1 MSGML
6 DRCTCTPN
14 ARVFVAEGQVYCT
27 RCLSARSLLPLNLQV
42 SELGVL
48 GLFYRPE
55 EPLRW
60 TLPRAFPTVECSPAG
75 ACWLSAIFPIARMTS
90 GNLNF
95 QQRMVRVAAEIYR
108 AGQLTPAV
116 LKALQV
122 YERGCRWYPIVGPV
136 PGVAVFA
143 NSLHV
148 SDKPF
153 PGATHVLTNLP
164 LPQRPKPE
172 DFCPFECAMATVYD
186 IGQDAVMYVA
196 ERKVSWAP
204 RGGDEVKF
212 EAVPEEL
219 KLIANRL
226 RTSFPPHHPVDVSK
240 FAFTAPGCGV
250 SMRADCLHGCLPAG
264 TVPEG
269 NCWWSLFDLLPV
281 NDQDK
286 EIRHANQFGYQTKHG
301 VAGKYLQRRL
311 QINGLRAVTDPN
323 GPIVVQY
330 FSVKESWIR
339 HLKLVGEPSYPGFE
353 DLLRIRVEPNTTP
366 LAGEEEKIFRFGC
379 HKWYG
384 AGKRARKARSCAT
397 ATVVGRTSS
406 VHETRQA
413 KERKAAGANK
423 AENLEYY
430 SPPAEGNCGWHCIS
444 AIVNRMVNSKFET
457 TLPERVR
464 PPDDWA
470 TDEDLVNAIQILR
483 LPAALDRNGACVGA
497 KYVLKLEGEHWTVTV
512 TPGISS
518 SLLPL
523 ECVQGC
529 CEHKGGPGSPD
540 AAEIS
545 GFDPAC
551 LSWLAEVMHLPS
563 CAIPAA
569 LAELSGYISRSAP
582 PVDTVWTVSQ
592 FLASYSGGKHPDQ
605 LCLGKIIDLCQIL
618 ESCCCS
624 QNKTNR
630 ATPEEVAAKIDLY
643 LCGAASL
650 EECLVRLERAHP
662 PSAMD
667 TSFDWNVVFPGVEA
681 ITQAT
686 EPSQVNQCHALVPAA
701 TQEHSDNKS
710 VPLTAFS
717 LSNCYYP
724 AQGEE
729 VRHRERLNAVLSK
742 LEGAIREEYGLTP
755 AEPGLRPAL
764 PHGLDE
770 LKDRMEEDLLKLVDA
785 QATSE
790 MMAWA
795 AEQVDLKVWVKNY
808 PRWTLPPSP
817 SRTQPRKAKSA
828 KNLPVS
834 RPIPA
839 PRRRVRSG
847 CDSLIPLGDSVSD
860 HRGDL
865 VVGPPFDLT
874 TPPDPAS
881 PSSELALVSA
891 PRRTS
896 GSATP
901 LNEPVPVPAPRMTVS
916 RPATPLNEPIPVPT
930 PRRISRQAEEKTLTA
945 VTLTCQDESLDLSA
959 SSQTEFEASPSIP
972 LRNRCVLGVGGLE
985 AEETL
990 SDILDT
996 PDGIKSAPASSSS
1009 SLSSVRITRPKCS
1022 AQAIIDSGGPCSGHL
1037 QKIKGMYLKI
1047 MREACDETKLD
1058 DPVTRE
1064 WLSRMWDR
1072 VDMLT
1077 WRNTSVYQASN
1088 TLTDRLEFLPKMIN
1102 ETPPPYPCGFV
1113 MTPHTPAP
1121 SIGAESDLTIG
1132 SVATADV
1139 PYILG
1144 EIKDVGETTDQGPFV
1159 LLEDELAN
1167 NQSTEDTRALPQRF
1181 DESTAALSL
1190 GKDGTALVLDPGVE
1204 KVDSCEAGSTKENER
1219 PLVSNGG
1226 VGTSAPA
1233 FTSLPPSDGTRASGG
1248 GLLQKARKKAERF
1261 LDRLSRQVFGLVS
1274 HLPVFFSRL
1283 FKSGGSYSPG
1293 DWGFAAFTLLCLFLC
1308 YSFPTFGIAPLLG
1321 VFSGSPRRV
1330 RMGVFGCWL
1339 AFAIGLFKPVSD
1351 PVGAA
1356 CEFDSPECRNVLHSF
1371 ELLKPWDPVRS
1382 LVVGP
1387 VGLSLA
1393 ILGRLLGGARCIWQF
1408 LLRLGIAADCVLAGA
1423 YVLSQGRC
1431 KKCWGSCIRTAPSEV
1446 AFNVFPFTR
1455 ATRGSLIDLCN
1466 RFCAPK
1472 GMDPIF
1478 LATGW
1483 RGCWTGQSPIEQ
1495 PSDKPIAF
1503 AQLDEKKITARTV
1516 VAQPYDPNQAVKC
1529 LRVLQAGGAMVA
1541 EAVPRVV
1548 KVSAVPFRAP
1558 FFPTGV
1564 KVDPDCRVVVDSDT
1578 FTTALRSGYSTA
1590 SLVLGVGDFARLNGL
1605 KIGQIS
1611 KPSGGGPHLMAAL
1624 HVAFSIVL
1632 HMLTGI
1638 YVTAV
1643 GTCGTGTNDPWCA
1656 NPFAVPGYG
1665 PGTLCTSRLC
1675 ISQHGLT
1682 LPLTSLVAGF
1692 GAQEIALVVLI
1703 FVSIGG
1709 LAHRLSCK
1717 ADVLCVLLA
1726 IASYVWIPL
1735 TWLTCTFPFWLRH
1748 VSLHPLTILWLVFFL
1763 ISVNMPSGILALVL
1777 LVSLWLLGRY
1787 TNVAGLVTPYDIHH
1801 YTNGPRGV
1809 AALATAPDGT
1819 YLAAVR
1825 RAALTGR
1832 TMLFTPSQLG
1842 SLLEGA
1848 FRTQKPSLN
1857 TVNVVGS
1864 SMGSGGVF
1872 TIDGKIKCVT
1882 AAHVLTGNSARVSG
1896 VGFNQMLDFDVNG
1909 DFAIADCPNW
1919 QGVAPKTRFCEDG
1932 WTGRA
1937 YWLTS
1942 SGVEPGVIGRGF
1954 AFCFT
1959 ACGDSGSPVITEAG
1973 ELVGVHT
1980 GSNKQGGGIVT
1991 RPSGQFCNVTPT
2003 KLSELSE
2010 FFAGPKVPLGDI
2022 KVGNHII
2029 KDTNEVPSDLCAL
2042 LAAKPELEGGLST
2055 VQLLCVFFLLWRM
2068 MGHAWT
2074 PLVAVGFFILNEVL
2088 PAVLVRSVFSFG
2100 MFGLSW
2106 FTPWSAQVLMIRL
2119 LTAALNR
2126 NRLSLAFY
2134 SLGAVTGFV
2143 ADLATTRG
2151 HLLQTVMNLS
2161 TYAFLPRV
2169 MVVTSPVPVIACGVV
2184 HLLAIILYL
2193 FKHRGLHTILV
2204 GDGVFSSAF
2213 FLRYFAEGKLREG
2226 VSQSCG
2232 MNHESLTGALAMRL
2246 DDEDLNFL
2254 TKLTDFKCFVSASN
2268 MRNAA
2273 GQFIEAAYAKALRVE
2288 LAQLVQVDKVRGVL
2302 AKLEAFADTVAPQ
2315 LSPGDIVVAL
2325 GHTPVGSIFDLKV
2338 GNTKH
2343 TLQAIETRVLAGS
2356 KMTVARVVDPTPTPP
2371 PAPVPLPLPSK
2382 ILENGPSAWGDEDRL
2397 NKKKR
2402 RKMEAVGIYVMG
2414 GKKYQKFWDKSSG
2427 DVFYEEV
2434 HANTDEWE
2442 CLRTCD
2448 PTDFDPEKG
2457 TLCGHVTID
2466 NVPYNAYV
2474 SPSGKKFLIPVN
2486 PENRRAQW
2494 EAAKLSVEQ
2503 ALGMM
2508 NVDGELTA
2516 KELEKLKRIIDKLQG
2531 LTKEQCL
2538 NCLAASG
2545 LTRCGRGGL
2554 VVSETAV
2561 KIVKFHS
2568 RTFTLGPV
2576 NLKVTSEVELKDAV
2590 EHNQH
2595 PVARPIDGGVVLLRS
2610 AVPSL
2615 IDVLI
2620 SGADASPKILARHGP
2635 GNTGIDGT
2643 LWDFESEATKEE
2655 VALSAQIIQACDMRR
2670 GDAPSI
2676 GLPYE
2681 LYPVRGDPERVKG
2694 ILKNTRFGD
2703 IPYKTPGDTGSPVHA
2718 AACLTPN
2725 ATPVT
2730 DGRSVLATTMPS
2742 GFELYVPTIPA
2753 SVLDYLD
2760 SRPDCPKQLTEH
2772 GCEDAA
2778 LRDLSKYDLS
2788 TQGFILPGVLR
2799 LVRKYL
2805 FAHVGKCPPVHRP
2818 STYPAKNSMAGI
2830 NGNRFPTKDIQSIPE
2845 IDVLCAQAVRENW
2858 QTVTPCTLKKQYC
2871 GKKKTRTIL
2880 GTNNFVAL
2888 AHRAALSGVTQGFM
2902 KKAFNSPIA
2911 LGKNKFKELQ
2921 TPVLGRCLEADLAS
2935 CDRSTPAIV
2944 RWFAA
2949 NLLYELACAEEHL
2962 PSYVLNC
2969 CHDLLV
2975 TQSGAVTKRGGLSSG
2990 DPITS
2995 VSNTIYSLVI
3005 YAQHMVLSYF
3015 KSGHPHGL
3023 LFLQDQLKF
3032 EDMLKV
3038 QPLIVYSDDLVLYA
3052 ESPTMPNYHWWVEHL
3067 DLMLGFKTDPRK
3079 TAITDSPSF
3088 LGCRIMN
3095 GRQLVPNR
3103 DRILAALAYHMK
3115 ASNVSEYYASAA
3127 AVLMDSC
3134 ACLEYDPEW
3143 FEELVVGM
3151 AQCARKDG
3159 YSFPGPPFFLSMWE
3173 KLRSNYEGKKA
3184 RVCGYCGAP
3193 APYATACGLDVCIYH
3208 THFHQHCPV
3217 TIWCGHPAGSGF
3229 CSECKSPVGK
3239 GTSPLDE
3246 VLRQVPYKPPRTVIM
3261 HVEQGLTPL
3270 DPGRYQTRRGLVS
3283 VRRGIRGNE
3292 VDLPD
3297 GDYASTAL
3305 LPTCKEINMVAV
3317 ASNVLRSRFII
3328 GPPGAG
3334 KTYWLLQQVQ
3344 DGDVI
3349 YTPTHQTMLD
3359 MIKALGTCRF
3369 NVPAGTTLQFPAPS
3383 RTGPW
3388 VRILAGGWCPG
3399 KNSFLD
3405 EAAYCNHLD
3414 VLRLLSK
3421 TTLTCLGDFKQLHP
3435 VGFDSHCY
3443 VFDIMPQTQLKT
3455 IWRFGQNICD
3465 AIQSDYKDKLMSM
3478 VNATRVTYVE
3488 KPVSYGQVLTPF
3500 HKDREDGAITID
3512 SSQGATFDVVTLHLP
3527 TRDSLNRQRALV
3539 AITRARHAIFV
3550 YDPHRQLQS
3559 LFDLPAKS
3567 TPVNLAVHR
3576 DGQLIVLDRNN
3587 KECTVAQALGN
3598 GDKFRATDKRVV
3610 DSLRAIC
3617 ADLEGSSSPLPK
3629 VAHNLGFY
3637 FSPDLTQFAKLP
3649 MELAPHWPVVTTQN
3663 NEKWP
3668 DRLVASLR
3676 PIHKH
3681 SRACVGAGYMVGPSV
3696 FLGTPGVVSYYLTKF
3711 VKGEAQVLPETV
3723 FSTGRIEVD
3732 CREYLDDRERE
3743 VAASLPH
3750 AFIGDVKGTTVG
3762 GCHHVTSK
3770 YLPRFLPKESVAV
3783 VGVSSPGKAA
3793 KAVCTLTDV
3802 YLPDL
3807 EAYLHPETQSRCWK
3821 LMLDFKEVR
3830 LMVWRDKTAYFQLEG
3845 RHFTWYQ
3852 LASYAS
3858 YIRVPV
3864 NSTVYLDPCMGPALC
3879 NRRVVGSTDW
3889 GADLAVTPYDYG
3901 AKIILSSAYH
3911 GEMPPGYR
3919 ILACAEFS
3927 IEDPVRYRHTWGFE
3941 SDTAYLYE
3949 FTGNGEDW
3957 EDYNDAFRA
3966 RQKGKV
3972 YKATATSMKF
3982 HFPPGP
3988 AIEPTLGLD

>member
-1 MSGML
+1 MSGIL

-14 ARVFVAEGQVYCT
+14 ARVFMAEGQVYCT

-42 SELGVL
+42 PELGVL

-95 QQRMVRVAAEIYR
+95 QQRLVRVAAELYK
-108 AGQLTPAV
+108 AGCLTPIV
-116 LKALQV
+116 LKNLQV

-148 SDKPF
+148 SDRPF

-172 DFCPFECAMATVYD
+172 DFCPFECAMAAVYD
-186 IGQDAVMYVA
+186 IGHDAVMFVA
-196 ERKVSWAP
+196 EGRVSWAP
-204 RGGDEVKF
+204 RGGGKGKF
-212 EAVPEEL
+212 ETVPEEL
-219 KLIANRL
+219 RLIAEQL
-226 RTSFPPHHPVDVSK
+226 YTSFPPHHVVDMSK
-240 FAFTAPGCGV
+240 FTFTAPECGA
-250 SMRADCLHGCLPAG
+250 SMRVERHYGCLPAG
-264 TVPEG
+264 TVPDG
-269 NCWWSLFDLLPV
+269 NCWWSLFSSLPLEI
-281 NDQDK
+281 QYK
-286 EIRHANQFGYQTKHG
+286 EIRHATQFGYQTKHG

-311 QINGLRAVTDPN
+311 QVNGLRAVVDSN
-323 GPIVVQY
+323 GPIVIQY

-339 HLKLVGEPSYPGFE
+339 HVKLAEEFDYPGFE
-353 DLLRIRVEPNTTP
+353 DLLRIRVEPNTLP
-366 LAGEEEKIFRFGC
+366 LSNKDEKIFRFGGC
-379 HKWYG
+379 KWYG
-384 AGKRARKARSCAT
+384 AGKRARRARASAVT
-397 ATVVGRTSS
+397 AVAGHAPPTR
-406 VHETRQA
+406 ETQQA
-413 KERKAAGANK
+413 KKHEAASANK
-423 AENLEYY
+423 AELLERY

-444 AIVNRMVNSKFET
+444 AIANRMVNSKFET
-457 TLPERVR
+457 ALPERVR
-464 PPDDWA
+464 SPEDWA
-470 TDEDLVNAIQILR
+470 TDEDLVNTIQILR
-483 LPAALDRNGACVGA
+483 LPAALDRNGACASA
-497 KYVLKLEGEHWTVTV
+497 KYILKLEGEHWTVSV
-512 TPGISS
+512 IPGMPP

-529 CEHKGGPGSPD
+529 CEHKGNLGSPN
-540 AAEIS
+540 AVGVF
-545 GFDPAC
+545 GFDPAS
-551 LSWLAEVMHLPS
+551 LDRLAGVMHLPS
-563 CAIPAA
+563 SAIPAA
-569 LAELSGYISRSAP
+569 LAELSGDLDRPTSPAA
-582 PVDTVWTVSQ
+582 TVWTVSQ
-592 FLASYSGGKHPDQ
+592 FYARHSGGEHPDQ
-605 LCLGKIIDLCQIL
+605 KCLKKIISLCEVI

-630 ATPEEVAAKIDLY
+630 VTPDEVTAKIDLY
-643 LCGAASL
+643 LFGAASL
-650 EECLVRLERAHP
+650 EECLARLEKARP
-662 PSAMD
+662 PSVLD
-667 TSFDWNVVFPGVEA
+667 TSFDWDVVLPGVGA
-681 ITQAT
+681 AAQAAKLPLT
-686 EPSQVNQCHALVPAA
+686 NQRHALA
-701 TQEHSDNKS
+701 TVVTQR
-710 VPLTAFS
+710 S
-717 LSNCYYP
+717 LP
-724 AQGEE
+724 
-729 VRHRERLNAVLSK
+729 K
-742 LEGAIREEYGLTP
+742 F
-755 AEPGLRPAL
+755 
-764 PHGLDE
+764 
-770 LKDRMEEDLLKLVDA
+770 
-785 QATSE
+785 
-790 MMAWA
+790 
-795 AEQVDLKVWVKNY
+795 
-808 PRWTLPPSP
+808 
-817 SRTQPRKAKSA
+817 QPRKAESVKS
-828 KNLPVS
+828 LPES
-834 RPIPA
+834 RPLPA
-839 PRRRVRSG
+839 PRKKIRSRCG
-847 CDSLIPLGDSVSD
+847 SPISLGGNLPDSQEDLAGGSFDFPTLPE
-860 HRGDL
+860 L
-865 VVGPPFDLT
+865 VV
-874 TPPDPAS
+874 S
-881 PSSELALVSA
+881 SSES
-891 PRRTS
+891 
-896 GSATP
+896 
-901 LNEPVPVPAPRMTVS
+901 VPVPAPRRVVS
-916 RPATPLNEPIPVPT
+916 RLVSSPIVSTPVPA
-930 PRRISRQAEEKTLTA
+930 PRRGLRQVEGMNLAA
-945 VTLTCQDESLDLSA
+945 VTLACQDEPLDLSA
-959 SSQTEFEASPSIP
+959 SSQTEYEASPLALP
-972 LRNRCVLGVGGLE
+972 LSEDVLAVE
-985 AEETL
+985 RREVEEVL
-990 SDILDT
+990 SGISGMSDDIRL
-996 PDGIKSAPASSSS
+996 APVSSSS
-1009 SLSSVRITRPKCS
+1009 SLSSIEITRPKYS
-1022 AQAIIDSGGPCSGHL
+1022 AQAIINSGGPCCGHL
-1037 QKIKGMYLKI
+1037 QEVKEKYLNV
-1047 MREACDETKLD
+1047 MREACDATKLD
-1058 DPVTRE
+1058 DPATQE

-1077 WRNTSVYQASN
+1077 WRNTSIFQAPF
-1088 TLTDRLEFLPKMIN
+1088 TLADKFKSLPKMIL

-1113 MTPHTPAP
+1113 MMPRTPAP
-1121 SIGAESDLTIG
+1121 SVGAESDLTVG
-1132 SVATADV
+1132 SVATEDV
-1139 PYILG
+1139 PRILG
-1144 EIKDVGETTDQGPFV
+1144 KVQGVGGTTDQGPLALFA
-1159 LLEDELAN
+1159 DELADD
-1167 NQSTEDTRALPQRF
+1167 QPAREPRTQTPPASA
-1181 DESTAALSL
+1181 
-1190 GKDGTALVLDPGVE
+1190 DGAGLVLD
-1204 KVDSCEAGSTKENER
+1204 
-1219 PLVSNGG
+1219 
-1226 VGTSAPA
+1226 
-1233 FTSLPPSDGTRASGG
+1233 SGG
-1248 GLLQKARKKAERF
+1248 SPELTDLPLPNGTDAGGGGPLHTVKKKAERCF
-1261 LDRLSRQVFGLVS
+1261 DQLSRRVFDIVS

-1283 FKSGGSYSPG
+1283 FKPDSHYSSG
-1293 DWGFAAFTLLCLFLC
+1293 DWSFAAFTLLCLFLC
-1308 YSFPTFGIAPLLG
+1308 YSYPAFGVAPLLG
-1321 VFSGSPRRV
+1321 VFSGSSRRV

-1339 AFAIGLFKPVSD
+1339 AFAVGLFKPAPD

-1356 CEFDSPECRNVLHSF
+1356 CEFDSPECRDILHSF
-1371 ELLKPWDPVRS
+1371 ELLQPWDPVRS

-1387 VGLSLA
+1387 VGLGLA
-1393 ILGRLLGGARCIWQF
+1393 IIGRLLGGARYVWLL
-1408 LLRLGIAADCVLAGA
+1408 LLRLGIVSDCILAGA

-1455 ATRGSLIDLCN
+1455 ATRSSLVDLCD

-1483 RGCWTGQSPIEQ
+1483 RGCWSGQSPVEQ
-1495 PSDKPIAF
+1495 PTEKPIAF

-1541 EAVPRVV
+1541 EAIPKVV

-1564 KVDPDCRVVVDSDT
+1564 KVDPECRVVVDPDT
-1578 FTTALRSGYSTA
+1578 FTTALRSGYSTTN
-1590 SLVLGVGDFARLNGL
+1590 LILGVGDFAQLNGL
-1605 KIGQIS
+1605 KIRQIS
-1611 KPSGGGPHLMAAL
+1611 KPSGGGPYLMAAL
-1624 HVAFSIVL
+1624 HVACSMAL
-1632 HMLTGI
+1632 HMLVGI

-1643 GTCGTGTNDPWCA
+1643 GSCGSGTNDPWCT
-1656 NPFAVPGYG
+1656 NPFAVPVYG
-1665 PGTLCTSRLC
+1665 PGSLCTSRLC

-1682 LPLTSLVAGF
+1682 LPLTALVAGF
-1692 GAQEIALVVLI
+1692 GIQEVALVVLI
-1703 FVSIGG
+1703 FASIGG
-1709 LAHRLSCK
+1709 MAHRLSCK
-1717 ADVLCVLLA
+1717 ADVLCILLA
-1726 IASYVWIPL
+1726 IASYVWVPF
-1735 TWLTCTFPFWLRH
+1735 TWLLCVFPCWLRWF
-1748 VSLHPLTILWLVFFL
+1748 SLHPLTILWLVFFL

-1777 LVSLWLLGRY
+1777 LISLWLLGRY

-1882 AAHVLTGNSARVSG
+1882 AAHILTGNSARVSG
-1896 VGFNQMLDFDVNG
+1896 VGFNQMLDFDVKG
-1909 DFAIADCPNW
+1909 DFAIADCPGW
-1919 QGVAPKTRFCEDG
+1919 QGVAPKSQICKDG

-2010 FFAGPKVPLGDI
+2010 FFAGPRVPLGDV

-2029 KDTNEVPSDLCAL
+2029 KDTDEVPSDLCAL

-2074 PLVAVGFFILNEVL
+2074 PLVAVGFFILNEIL

-2100 MFGLSW
+2100 MFALSW

-2134 SLGAVTGFV
+2134 SLGALTGFV
-2143 ADLATTRG
+2143 ADFATNQG
-2151 HLLQTVMNLS
+2151 WSLHAIMNLS
-2161 TYAFLPRV
+2161 TYAFLPRASA
-2169 MVVTSPVPVIACGVV
+2169 VTSPVPMVACGVV

-2193 FKHRGLHTILV
+2193 FKYRSLHAVLV
-2204 GDGVFSSAF
+2204 GDGAFSAAF

-2232 MNHESLTGALAMRL
+2232 MNHESLTGALAMKL
-2246 DDEDLNFL
+2246 NDEDLDFL

-2273 GQFIEAAYAKALRVE
+2273 GQFIEAAYAKAIRVE

-2302 AKLEAFADTVAPQ
+2302 AKLEAFADTVAPH
-2315 LSPGDIVVAL
+2315 LSPGDIVVVL
-2325 GHTPVGSIFDLKV
+2325 GHTPVGSIFDLKI
-2338 GNTKH
+2338 GNAKH

-2356 KMTVARVVDPTPTPP
+2356 RMTVARVVDPTPAPP
-2371 PAPVPLPLPSK
+2371 PVPVPVPLPPK
-2382 ILENGPSAWGDEDRL
+2382 VLENGPSAWGDEDRL

-2402 RKMEAVGIYVMG
+2402 RKMEAVGVYVMG
-2414 GKKYQKFWDKSSG
+2414 GKKYQKFWDKNSG

-2434 HANTDEWE
+2434 HDNTDAWE
-2442 CLRTCD
+2442 CLRADD
-2448 PTDFDPEKG
+2448 PADLDPERG
-2457 TLCGHVTID
+2457 TLCGHVTIE
-2466 NVPYNAYV
+2466 NRPYHVYA
-2474 SPSGKKFLIPVN
+2474 SPSGRKFLVPAD
-2486 PENRRAQW
+2486 PENGKAQW
-2494 EAAKLSVEQ
+2494 EAAKLSIEQ

-2554 VVSETAV
+2554 VITETAV
-2561 KIVKFHS
+2561 KIVRFHN

-2576 NLKVTSEVELKDAV
+2576 NLKVASEVELKDAV
-2590 EHNQH
+2590 EHNPH
-2595 PVARPIDGGVVLLRS
+2595 PVARPVDGGVVLLRS

-2620 SGADASPKILARHGP
+2620 SGADASPQLLAHHGP

-2643 LWDFESEATKEE
+2643 LWDFESVATKEE
-2655 VALSAQIIQACDMRR
+2655 VALSAQIIQACGIRR
-2670 GDAPSI
+2670 GDAPEI
-2676 GLPYE
+2676 GLPYK
-2681 LYPVRGDPERVKG
+2681 LHPVRDNPERVKG
-2694 ILKNTRFGD
+2694 VLKNTRFGD
-2703 IPYKTPGDTGSPVHA
+2703 IPYKTPSDTGSPVHA

-2772 GCEDAA
+2772 GCENAA

-2788 TQGFILPGVLR
+2788 TQGFVLPGVLR

-2880 GTNNFVAL
+2880 GTNNFIAL

-2949 NLLYELACAEEHL
+2949 HLLYELACAEEHL

-3023 LFLQDQLKF
+3023 LYLQDQLKF

-3052 ESPTMPNYHWWVEHL
+3052 ESPTMPYYHWWVEHL
-3067 DLMLGFKTDPRK
+3067 NLMLGFQTDPKK
-3079 TAITDSPSF
+3079 TTITDSPSF

-3115 ASNVSEYYASAA
+3115 ANNVSEYYASAA
-3127 AVLMDSC
+3127 AILMDSC

-3151 AQCARKDG
+3151 ALCARKDG

-3173 KLRSNYEGKKA
+3173 KLKSNYEGKKS
-3184 RVCGYCGAP
+3184 RVCGYCGAS
-3193 APYATACGLDVCIYH
+3193 APYATACGLDVCVYH

-3217 TIWCGHPAGSGF
+3217 IIWCGHPAGSRS
-3229 CSECKSPVGK
+3229 CDECKSPIGK

-3246 VLRQVPYKPPRTVIM
+3246 VLRQVPYKPPRTVLM

-3270 DPGRYQTRRGLVS
+3270 DPGRYQTRRGLVA

-3465 AIQSDYKDKLMSM
+3465 AIQPDYRDKLMSM
-3478 VNATRVTYVE
+3478 VNTTRVTYVE
-3488 KPVSYGQVLTPF
+3488 KPVKYGQVLTPY
-3500 HKDREDGAITID
+3500 HRDREDSAITID

-3527 TRDSLNRQRALV
+3527 TKDSLNKQRALV

-3550 YDPHRQLQS
+3550 YDPYRQLQS

-3567 TPVNLAVHR
+3567 TPVNLAVHH

-3637 FSPDLTQFAKLP
+3637 FSPDLIQFAKLP
-3649 MELAPHWPVVTTQN
+3649 IELAPHWPVVTTQDN
-3663 NEKWP
+3663 KNWP

-3681 SRACVGAGYMVGPSV
+3681 SRACIGAGYMVGPSV

-3762 GCHHVTSK
+3762 GCHHITSK

-3793 KAVCTLTDV
+3793 RAVCTLTDV

-3807 EAYLHPETQSRCWK
+3807 EAYLHPKTLSKCWK
-3821 LMLDFKEVR
+3821 MMLDFKEVR
-3830 LMVWRDKTAYFQLEG
+3830 LMVWKDKTAYFQLEG

-3858 YIRVPV
+3858 YIRVPL

-3879 NRRVVGSTDW
+3879 NRKVVGSTHW

-3901 AKIILSSAYH
+3901 ARIILSSAYH
-3911 GEMPPGYR
+3911 GEMPPGYK

-3927 IEDPVRYRHTWGFE
+3927 LDDPVRYKHTWGFE

-3966 RQKGKV
+3966 RQKGKI
-3972 YKATATSMKF
+3972 YKATATSLKF
-3982 HFPPGP
+3982 HFPPGHTV
-3988 AIEPTLGLD
+3988 EPTLGLD

>member
-1 MSGML
+1 MSGIL

-14 ARVFVAEGQVYCT
+14 ARVFMAEGQVYCT

-55 EPLRW
+55 EPIRW

-95 QQRMVRVAAEIYR
+95 QQRLVRVAAELYKV
-108 AGQLTPAV
+108 GCLTPAV
-116 LKALQV
+116 LKTLQV

-136 PGVAVFA
+136 PGVAVYA

-172 DFCPFECAMATVYD
+172 DFCPFECAMADVYD
-186 IGQDAVMYVA
+186 IGHDAVMYVA
-196 ERKVSWAP
+196 GGKVSWAP
-204 RGGDEVKF
+204 RGGDRAKF
-212 EAVPEEL
+212 EAVPKEL
-219 KLIANRL
+219 ELIANRL
-226 RTSFPPHHPVDVSK
+226 HVSFPPHHPVDMSK
-240 FAFTAPGCGV
+240 YAFMAPGSGV
-250 SMRADCLHGCLPAG
+250 SMRVECTHGYLPAN

-269 NCWWSLFDLLPV
+269 NCWWRLFDSLPLEV
-281 NDQDK
+281 QNR
-286 EIRHANQFGYQTKHG
+286 EIRLANQFGYQTKHG

-311 QINGLRAVTDPN
+311 QANGLRAVTDTS

-339 HLKLVGEPSYPGFE
+339 HFRLAEEPSLPGFE
-353 DLLRIRVEPNTTP
+353 DLLRIKVESNTSP
-366 LAGEEEKIFRFGC
+366 LAGKDVKIFRFGSN
-379 HKWYG
+379 KWYG
-384 AGKRARKARSCAT
+384 AGKRARKARSSVT
-397 ATVVGRTSS
+397 TTVTHSASLARENRQSKRCEHVGS
-406 VHETRQA
+406 
-413 KERKAAGANK
+413 NK
-423 AENLEYY
+423 AEHLKCY
-430 SPPAEGNCGWHCIS
+430 SPPADGNCGWHCIS
-444 AIVNRMVNSKFET
+444 AIVNRMVNSNFET

-464 PPDDWA
+464 PSDDWA
-470 TDEDLVNAIQILR
+470 TDEDLVNTIQILS
-483 LPAALDRNGACVGA
+483 LPAALDRNGACASA
-497 KYVLKLEGEHWTVTV
+497 KYILKLEGAHWTVAV
-512 TPGISS
+512 IPGMPP

-523 ECVQGC
+523 ECIQGC
-529 CEHKGGPGSPD
+529 CGHKGALGSPN
-540 AAEIS
+540 AVGVFE
-545 GFDPAC
+545 FDPAS
-551 LSWLAEVMHLPS
+551 LDRLADVMHLPS
-563 CAIPAA
+563 SAIPAA
-569 LAELSGYISRSAP
+569 LAELSGGPDR
-582 PVDTVWTVSQ
+582 PVSPAITVWTVSQ
-592 FLASYSGGKHPDQ
+592 FYARYNGREHPDQ
-605 LCLGKIIDLCQIL
+605 ECLKKIINLCEVI

-624 QNKTNR
+624 QNRTNR
-630 ATPEEVAAKIDLY
+630 VTPEEVTAKLDLY
-643 LCGAASL
+643 LSGAASL
-650 EECLVRLERAHP
+650 EECLARLEKARP
-662 PSAMD
+662 PSVLD
-667 TSFDWNVVFPGVEA
+667 ITFDWDVVLPGVG
-681 ITQAT
+681 
-686 EPSQVNQCHALVPAA
+686 AA
-701 TQEHSDNKS
+701 TQVAEL
-710 VPLTAFS
+710 PLT
-717 LSNCYYP
+717 NR
-724 AQGEE
+724 
-729 VRHRERLNAVLSK
+729 RHA
-742 LEGAIREEYGLTP
+742 LTP
-755 AEPGLRPAL
+755 VVNQKSL
-764 PHGLDE
+764 P
-770 LKDRMEEDLLKLVDA
+770 K
-785 QATSE
+785 S
-790 MMAWA
+790 
-795 AEQVDLKVWVKNY
+795 
-808 PRWTLPPSP
+808 
-817 SRTQPRKAKSA
+817 QPRKAESVKS
-828 KNLPVS
+828 LPES
-834 RPIPA
+834 RPLPA
-839 PRRRVRSG
+839 SRKKVRPRS
-847 CDSLIPLGDSVSD
+847 CSPISLG
-860 HRGDL
+860 GN
-865 VVGPPFDLT
+865 
-874 TPPDPAS
+874 PPDSREDSAGGSFGSPTQPEVVVS
-881 PSSELALVSA
+881 PSKSVPIPVPRKVMPQLVPSSIVS
-891 PRRTS
+891 T
-896 GSATP
+896 
-901 LNEPVPVPAPRMTVS
+901 PVPAPR
-916 RPATPLNEPIPVPT
+916 RGL
-930 PRRISRQAEEKTLTA
+930 RCAERMNSAA
-945 VTLTCQDESLDLSA
+945 VTLACQDEPLDLSA
-959 SSQTEFEASPSIP
+959 SSQTEYEASPLASP
-972 LRNRCVLGVGGLE
+972 LSEDVLAVGGQE
-985 AEETL
+985 AEEVL
-990 SDILDT
+990 GGMSGASDD
-996 PDGIKSAPASSSS
+996 IKLAPESSSS
-1009 SLSSVRITRPKCS
+1009 SLSGIEITRPKYS
-1022 AQAIIDSGGPCSGHL
+1022 AQAIINSGGPCCGHL
-1037 QKIKGMYLKI
+1037 QEVKEKYLNV
-1047 MREACDETKLD
+1047 MREACDATKLD
-1058 DPVTRE
+1058 DPATQE
-1064 WLSRMWDR
+1064 WLSSMWDR

-1077 WRNTSVYQASN
+1077 WRNTSIYQAPF
-1088 TLTDRLEFLPKMIN
+1088 TLAEKFKSLPKMIL

-1113 MTPHTPAP
+1113 MMPCTPAP
-1121 SIGAESDLTIG
+1121 SIGAESDLTVG

-1144 EIKDVGETTDQGPFV
+1144 KVQGVDGMTDEGP
-1159 LLEDELAN
+1159 LAPLVN
-1167 NQSTEDTRALPQRF
+1167 ESADDQPAREPRTRIPPVSTGSAGLVPDSGGLP
-1181 DESTAALSL
+1181 ESTDLP
-1190 GKDGTALVLDPGVE
+1190 VP
-1204 KVDSCEAGSTKENER
+1204 
-1219 PLVSNGG
+1219 NGAD
-1226 VGTSAPA
+1226 T
-1233 FTSLPPSDGTRASGG
+1233 GG
-1248 GLLQKARKKAERF
+1248 GGPLCAIKKKAERCS
-1261 LDRLSRQVFGLVS
+1261 DQLSRRVFGIAS

-1283 FKSGGSYSPG
+1283 FKPDGHYSSG
-1293 DWGFAAFTLLCLFLC
+1293 DWSFAAFTLLCLFLC
-1308 YSFPTFGIAPLLG
+1308 YSYPAFGIAPLLG
-1321 VFSGSPRRV
+1321 VFSGSSRCV

-1339 AFAIGLFKPVSD
+1339 AFAVSLFKPTPD

-1356 CEFDSPECRNVLHSF
+1356 CEVDSPECRDILYSF
-1371 ELLKPWDPVRS
+1371 ELLQPWDPVRS

-1387 VGLSLA
+1387 IGLGLA
-1393 ILGRLLGGARCIWQF
+1393 IIGRLLGGARYVWLF
-1408 LLRLGIAADCVLAGA
+1408 LLRLGIVSDCILAGA

-1446 AFNVFPFTR
+1446 ALNVFPFTR
-1455 ATRGSLIDLCN
+1455 ATRSSLIDLCD

-1483 RGCWTGQSPIEQ
+1483 RGCWSGRSPIEQ
-1495 PSDKPIAF
+1495 PTEKPIAF
-1503 AQLDEKKITARTV
+1503 AQLDEKKITAKTV

-1541 EAVPRVV
+1541 ESVPKVI

-1564 KVDPDCRVVVDSDT
+1564 KVDPECRVVVDPDT
-1578 FTTALRSGYSTA
+1578 FTTALRSGYSTTN
-1590 SLVLGVGDFARLNGL
+1590 LILGAGDFAQLNGL
-1605 KIGQIS
+1605 KIRQIS
-1611 KPSGGGPHLMAAL
+1611 RSSGGGPHLTAAL
-1624 HVAFSIVL
+1624 HVACSMAL
-1632 HMLTGI
+1632 HIILGI
-1638 YVTAV
+1638 YVTSV
-1643 GTCGTGTNDPWCA
+1643 GSCGSGTNDPWCT
-1656 NPFAVPGYG
+1656 NPFSVPVYG
-1665 PGTLCTSRLC
+1665 PGSLCTSRLC

-1682 LPLTSLVAGF
+1682 LPLTALVAGF
-1692 GAQEIALVVLI
+1692 GIQEVALVVLI
-1703 FVSIGG
+1703 FASIGSM
-1709 LAHRLSCK
+1709 AHRLSCK
-1717 ADVLCVLLA
+1717 ADVLCILLA
-1726 IASYVWIPL
+1726 IASYVWAPL
-1735 TWLTCTFPFWLRH
+1735 TWLLCVFPCWLRWF
-1748 VSLHPLTILWLVFFL
+1748 SLHPLTILWLVFFL
-1763 ISVNMPSGILALVL
+1763 ISVNVPSGILALVL
-1777 LVSLWLLGRY
+1777 LISLWLLGRY

-1832 TMLFTPSQLG
+1832 TVLFTPSQLG

-1882 AAHVLTGNSARVSG
+1882 AAHLLTGNSARVSG
-1896 VGFNQMLDFDVNG
+1896 VGFNQMLDFDVKG
-1909 DFAIADCPNW
+1909 DFAIADCPGW
-1919 QGVAPKTRFCEDG
+1919 QGVAPKSRFCKDG

-1942 SGVEPGVIGRGF
+1942 TGVEPGVIGKGF

-2010 FFAGPKVPLGDI
+2010 FFAGPRVPLGDV

-2029 KDTNEVPSDLCAL
+2029 KDVNEVPSDLCAL

-2074 PLVAVGFFILNEVL
+2074 PLVAVGFFILNEIL

-2100 MFGLSW
+2100 MFALSW

-2126 NRLSLAFY
+2126 NRSSLVFY
-2134 SLGAVTGFV
+2134 SLGALTGFV
-2143 ADLATTRG
+2143 ADIATNQGRSL
-2151 HLLQTVMNLS
+2151 HAIMNLS
-2161 TYAFLPRV
+2161 TYAFLPRASA
-2169 MVVTSPVPVIACGVV
+2169 VTSPVPIIACGVV

-2193 FKHRGLHTILV
+2193 FKYRNLHAVLV
-2204 GDGVFSSAF
+2204 GDGVFSKAF
-2213 FLRYFAEGKLREG
+2213 FLRYFAEGKLRAG

-2246 DDEDLNFL
+2246 NDEDLDFL
-2254 TKLTDFKCFVSASN
+2254 TKWTDFKCFVSASN

-2288 LAQLVQVDKVRGVL
+2288 LAQLVQVDKVRGTM
-2302 AKLEAFADTVAPQ
+2302 AKLEAFADTVVPQ
-2315 LSPGDIVVAL
+2315 LSPGDIVVVL

-2338 GNTKH
+2338 GSIKH
-2343 TLQAIETRVLAGS
+2343 TIQAIETRVLAGS
-2356 KMTVARVVDPTPTPP
+2356 KMTVARVVDPTPAPP
-2371 PAPVPLPLPSK
+2371 PAPVPIPLPPK
-2382 ILENGPSAWGDEDRL
+2382 ILESGPSAWGDEDRL

-2402 RKMEAVGIYVMG
+2402 RRMEAVGIFVMG
-2414 GKKYQKFWDKSSG
+2414 GKKYQKFWDKNSG

-2434 HANTDEWE
+2434 HDNTDAWE
-2442 CLRTCD
+2442 CLSAND
-2448 PTDFDPEKG
+2448 PADFDPKKG
-2457 TLCGHVTID
+2457 TLCGHVTIED
-2466 NVPYNAYV
+2466 KVYNVHV
-2474 SPSGKKFLIPVN
+2474 TPSGKKFLVPAN
-2486 PENRRAQW
+2486 PESGRAQW
-2494 EAAKLSVEQ
+2494 EAARLSVEQ
-2503 ALGMM
+2503 ALRMM

-2516 KELEKLKRIIDKLQG
+2516 KELEKLKRIIDKLQD

-2554 VVSETAV
+2554 VVTETAV
-2561 KIVKFHS
+2561 KIVKFHN

-2576 NLKVTSEVELKDAV
+2576 NLKVASEVELRDAV

-2595 PVARPIDGGVVLLRS
+2595 PVARPVDGGVVLLRS

-2615 IDVLI
+2615 VDVLV
-2620 SGADASPKILARHGP
+2620 SGADASPKLVACHGP

-2643 LWDFESEATKEE
+2643 LWDFEAEATKEE
-2655 VALSAQIIQACDMRR
+2655 IALSAQIIQACDIRR
-2670 GDAPSI
+2670 GDAPEI
-2676 GLPYE
+2676 GLPYK
-2681 LYPVRGDPERVKG
+2681 LHPVRGNPERVRG
-2694 ILKNTRFGD
+2694 VLQNTRFGD
-2703 IPYKTPGDTGSPVHA
+2703 IPYKTPSDTGSPVHA

-2730 DGRSVLATTMPS
+2730 DGHSVLATTMPS

-2788 TQGFILPGVLR
+2788 TQGFVLPGVFR

-2830 NGNRFPTKDIQSIPE
+2830 NGNRFPTKDIQSVPE

-2880 GTNNFVAL
+2880 GTNNFIAL

-2949 NLLYELACAEEHL
+2949 NLLYELACAEECL

-2995 VSNTIYSLVI
+2995 VSNTIYSLLI

-3052 ESPTMPNYHWWVEHL
+3052 ESPAMPNYHWWVEHL
-3067 DLMLGFKTDPRK
+3067 NLMLGFQTDPKK

-3088 LGCRIMN
+3088 LGCRIIN

-3115 ASNVSEYYASAA
+3115 ANNVSEYYASAA
-3127 AVLMDSC
+3127 AILMDSC

-3173 KLRSNYEGKKA
+3173 KLRSNYEGKKS
-3184 RVCGYCGAP
+3184 RVCGYCGAS
-3193 APYATACGLDVCIYH
+3193 ASYATACGLDVCVYH
-3208 THFHQHCPV
+3208 THFHPHCPV
-3217 TIWCGHPAGSGF
+3217 IIWCGHPAGSKS
-3229 CSECKSPVGK
+3229 CDECQSPIGD

-3246 VLRQVPYKPPRTVIM
+3246 VLRQVPYKPPRTVLM

-3270 DPGRYQTRRGLVS
+3270 DPGRYQTRRGLVA

-3334 KTYWLLQQVQ
+3334 KTHWLLQQVQ

-3369 NVPAGTTLQFPAPS
+3369 NVPAGTTLQFPTPS

-3421 TTLTCLGDFKQLHP
+3421 TTLICLGDFKQLHP

-3443 VFDIMPQTQLKT
+3443 VFDIMPQTQLRT

-3465 AIQSDYKDKLMSM
+3465 AIQPDYRDKLMSM
-3478 VNATRVTYVE
+3478 VNTTRVTYVE
-3488 KPVSYGQVLTPF
+3488 RPVRYGQVLTPY
-3500 HKDREDGAITID
+3500 HRDREDGAITID

-3527 TRDSLNRQRALV
+3527 TKDSLNRQRALV

-3559 LFDLPAKS
+3559 MLNLPAKS
-3567 TPVNLAVHR
+3567 TPVNLAMHR
-3576 DGQLIVLDRNN
+3576 DEQLIVLDRNN

-3649 MELAPHWPVVTTQN
+3649 SELAPHWPVVTTQN
-3663 NEKWP
+3663 NERWP

-3711 VKGEAQVLPETV
+3711 VKNEAQVLPETV

-3743 VAASLPH
+3743 VAESLPH

-3807 EAYLHPETQSRCWK
+3807 ESYLHPETQSRCWK
-3821 LMLDFKEVR
+3821 ILLDFKEVR
-3830 LMVWRDKTAYFQLEG
+3830 LMVWKDKTAYFQLEG

-3879 NRRVVGSTDW
+3879 NRRVVGSTHW

-3901 AKIILSSAYH
+3901 AKIILSSAHH
-3911 GEMPPGYR
+3911 GEMPPGYK

-3927 IEDPVRYRHTWGFE
+3927 LDDPVRYKHTWGFE

-3966 RQKGKV
+3966 RQKGKI
-3972 YKATATSMKF
+3972 YKATATSLKF
-3982 HFPPGP
+3982 HFPPGQTV
-3988 AIEPTLGLD
+3988 EPTLGLD

>member
-1 MSGML
+1 MSGIL

-14 ARVFVAEGQVYCT
+14 ARVFMAEGQVYCT

-42 SELGVL
+42 PELGVL

-95 QQRMVRVAAEIYR
+95 QQRLVRVAAELYK
-108 AGQLTPAV
+108 AGCLTPTA
-116 LKALQV
+116 LKNLQV
-122 YERGCRWYPIVGPV
+122 FERGCRWYPIVGPV

-148 SDKPF
+148 SDRPF

-172 DFCPFECAMATVYD
+172 DFCPFECAMAAVYD
-186 IGQDAVMYVA
+186 IGHDAVMFVA
-196 ERKVSWAP
+196 EGRVSWAP
-204 RGGDEVKF
+204 RGGEKGKF
-212 EAVPEEL
+212 ETVPEEL
-219 KLIANRL
+219 RLIAEQL
-226 RTSFPPHHPVDVSK
+226 YTSFPPHHVVDMSK
-240 FAFTAPGCGV
+240 FTFTAPECGA
-250 SMRADCLHGCLPAG
+250 SMRVERQYGCLPAG
-264 TVPEG
+264 TVPDG
-269 NCWWSLFDLLPV
+269 NCWWSLFSSLPLEV
-281 NDQDK
+281 QYK
-286 EIRHANQFGYQTKHG
+286 EIRHATQFGYQTKHG

-311 QINGLRAVTDPN
+311 QVNGLRAVVDPN
-323 GPIVVQY
+323 GPIVIQY

-339 HLKLVGEPSYPGFE
+339 HVKLAGEFDYPGFE
-353 DLLRIRVEPNTTP
+353 DLLRIRVEPNTLP
-366 LAGEEEKIFRFGC
+366 LSNKDEKIFRFGGC
-379 HKWYG
+379 KWYG
-384 AGKRARKARSCAT
+384 AGKRARRARASAVT
-397 ATVVGRTSS
+397 AVAGHAPPTR
-406 VHETRQA
+406 ETQQA
-413 KERKAAGANK
+413 KKHEAASANK
-423 AENLEYY
+423 AELLERY

-444 AIVNRMVNSKFET
+444 AIANRMVNSKFET
-457 TLPERVR
+457 ALPERVR
-464 PPDDWA
+464 SPEDWA
-470 TDEDLVNAIQILR
+470 TDEDLVNTIQILR
-483 LPAALDRNGACVGA
+483 LPAALDRNGACASA
-497 KYVLKLEGEHWTVTV
+497 KYILKLEGEHWTVSV
-512 TPGISS
+512 IPGMPP

-529 CEHKGGPGSPD
+529 CEHKGNLGSPN
-540 AAEIS
+540 AVGVF
-545 GFDPAC
+545 GFDPAS
-551 LSWLAEVMHLPS
+551 LDRLAGVMHLPS
-563 CAIPAA
+563 SAIPAA
-569 LAELSGYISRSAP
+569 LAELSGDLDRPTSPAA
-582 PVDTVWTVSQ
+582 TVWTVSQ
-592 FLASYSGGKHPDQ
+592 FYARHSGGEHPDQ
-605 LCLGKIIDLCQIL
+605 KCLQKIISLCEVI

-630 ATPEEVAAKIDLY
+630 VTPEEVTAKIDLY
-643 LCGAASL
+643 LFGAASL
-650 EECLVRLERAHP
+650 EECLARLEKARP
-662 PSAMD
+662 PSVLD
-667 TSFDWNVVFPGVEA
+667 TSFDWDVVLPGVGA
-681 ITQAT
+681 AAQAAKLPLT
-686 EPSQVNQCHALVPAA
+686 NQRHALA
-701 TQEHSDNKS
+701 TVVTQR
-710 VPLTAFS
+710 S
-717 LSNCYYP
+717 LP
-724 AQGEE
+724 
-729 VRHRERLNAVLSK
+729 K
-742 LEGAIREEYGLTP
+742 F
-755 AEPGLRPAL
+755 
-764 PHGLDE
+764 
-770 LKDRMEEDLLKLVDA
+770 
-785 QATSE
+785 
-790 MMAWA
+790 
-795 AEQVDLKVWVKNY
+795 
-808 PRWTLPPSP
+808 
-817 SRTQPRKAKSA
+817 QPRKAESVKS
-828 KNLPVS
+828 LPES
-834 RPIPA
+834 RPLPA
-839 PRRRVRSG
+839 PRKKIRSRCG
-847 CDSLIPLGDSVSD
+847 SPISLGGNLPDSREDLAGGSFDFPTLPE
-860 HRGDL
+860 L
-865 VVGPPFDLT
+865 VV
-874 TPPDPAS
+874 
-881 PSSELALVSA
+881 SSS
-891 PRRTS
+891 
-896 GSATP
+896 
-901 LNEPVPVPAPRMTVS
+901 EPVPVPAPRRVVS
-916 RPATPLNEPIPVPT
+916 RLVSSPIVSTPVPA
-930 PRRISRQAEEKTLTA
+930 PRRGLRQVEGMNLAA
-945 VTLTCQDESLDLSA
+945 VTLACQDEPLDLSA
-959 SSQTEFEASPSIP
+959 SSQTEYEASPLASP
-972 LRNRCVLGVGGLE
+972 LSEDVLAVERRE
-985 AEETL
+985 AEEVL
-990 SDILDT
+990 SGISGMSDDIRL
-996 PDGIKSAPASSSS
+996 APIPSSSS
-1009 SLSSVRITRPKCS
+1009 RSSIEITRPKYS
-1022 AQAIIDSGGPCSGHL
+1022 AQAIINSGGPCCGHL
-1037 QKIKGMYLKI
+1037 QEVKEKYLNV
-1047 MREACDETKLD
+1047 MREACDATKLD
-1058 DPVTRE
+1058 DPATQE

-1077 WRNTSVYQASN
+1077 WRNTSIFQAPF
-1088 TLTDRLEFLPKMIN
+1088 TLADKFKSLPKMIL

-1113 MTPHTPAP
+1113 MMPRTPAP
-1121 SIGAESDLTIG
+1121 SVGAESDLTVG
-1132 SVATADV
+1132 SVATEDV
-1139 PYILG
+1139 PRILG
-1144 EIKDVGETTDQGPFV
+1144 KVQGVGETTDQGPLALFA
-1159 LLEDELAN
+1159 DELADD
-1167 NQSTEDTRALPQRF
+1167 QPAREPRTQTPPASTGGA
-1181 DESTAALSL
+1181 
-1190 GKDGTALVLDPGVE
+1190 GLVLD
-1204 KVDSCEAGSTKENER
+1204 
-1219 PLVSNGG
+1219 
-1226 VGTSAPA
+1226 
-1233 FTSLPPSDGTRASGG
+1233 SGG
-1248 GLLQKARKKAERF
+1248 SPELTDLPLPNGTDAGGGGPLHTVKKKAERCF
-1261 LDRLSRQVFGLVS
+1261 DQLSRRVFDIVS

-1283 FKSGGSYSPG
+1283 FKPDSHYSSG
-1293 DWGFAAFTLLCLFLC
+1293 DWSFAAFTLLCLFLC
-1308 YSFPTFGIAPLLG
+1308 YSYPAFGVAPLLG
-1321 VFSGSPRRV
+1321 VFSGSSRRV

-1339 AFAIGLFKPVSD
+1339 AFAVGLFKPAPD

-1356 CEFDSPECRNVLHSF
+1356 CEFDSPECRDILHSF
-1371 ELLKPWDPVRS
+1371 ELLQPWDPVRS

-1387 VGLSLA
+1387 VGLGLA
-1393 ILGRLLGGARCIWQF
+1393 IIGRLLGGARYVWLL
-1408 LLRLGIAADCVLAGA
+1408 LLRLGIVSDCILAGA

-1455 ATRGSLIDLCN
+1455 ATRSSLVDLCD

-1483 RGCWTGQSPIEQ
+1483 RGCWSGQSPIEQ
-1495 PSDKPIAF
+1495 PTEKPIAF

-1541 EAVPRVV
+1541 GAIPKVV

-1564 KVDPDCRVVVDSDT
+1564 KVDPECRVVVDPDT
-1578 FTTALRSGYSTA
+1578 FTTALRSGYSTTN
-1590 SLVLGVGDFARLNGL
+1590 LILGVGDFAQLNGL
-1605 KIGQIS
+1605 KIRQIS
-1611 KPSGGGPHLMAAL
+1611 KPSGGGPYLMAAL
-1624 HVAFSIVL
+1624 HVACSMAL
-1632 HMLTGI
+1632 HMLVGI

-1643 GTCGTGTNDPWCA
+1643 GSCGSGTNDPWCT
-1656 NPFAVPGYG
+1656 NPFAVPVYG
-1665 PGTLCTSRLC
+1665 PGSLCTSRLC

-1682 LPLTSLVAGF
+1682 LPLTALVAGF
-1692 GAQEIALVVLI
+1692 GIQEVALVVLI
-1703 FVSIGG
+1703 FASIGG
-1709 LAHRLSCK
+1709 MAHRLSCK
-1717 ADVLCVLLA
+1717 ADVLCILLA
-1726 IASYVWIPL
+1726 IASYVWVPF
-1735 TWLTCTFPFWLRH
+1735 TWLLCVFPCWLRWF
-1748 VSLHPLTILWLVFFL
+1748 SLHPLTILWLVFFL

-1777 LVSLWLLGRY
+1777 LISLWLLGRY

-1882 AAHVLTGNSARVSG
+1882 AAHILTGNSARVSG
-1896 VGFNQMLDFDVNG
+1896 VGFNQMLDFDVKG
-1909 DFAIADCPNW
+1909 DFAIADCPGW
-1919 QGVAPKTRFCEDG
+1919 QGVAPKSQFCKDG

-2010 FFAGPKVPLGDI
+2010 FFAGPRVPLGDV

-2074 PLVAVGFFILNEVL
+2074 PLVAVGFFILNEIL

-2100 MFGLSW
+2100 MFALSW

-2134 SLGAVTGFV
+2134 SLGALTGFV
-2143 ADLATTRG
+2143 ADFATNQG
-2151 HLLQTVMNLS
+2151 WSLHAIMNLS
-2161 TYAFLPRV
+2161 TYAFLPRASA
-2169 MVVTSPVPVIACGVV
+2169 VTSPVPIVACGVV

-2193 FKHRGLHTILV
+2193 FKYRSLHAVLV
-2204 GDGVFSSAF
+2204 GDGAFSAAF

-2232 MNHESLTGALAMRL
+2232 MNHESLTGALAMKL
-2246 DDEDLNFL
+2246 SDEDLDFL

-2273 GQFIEAAYAKALRVE
+2273 GQFIEAAYAKAIRVE

-2302 AKLEAFADTVAPQ
+2302 AKLEAFADTVAPH
-2315 LSPGDIVVAL
+2315 LSPGDIVVVL
-2325 GHTPVGSIFDLKV
+2325 GHTPVGSIFDLKI
-2338 GNTKH
+2338 GNAKH

-2356 KMTVARVVDPTPTPP
+2356 RMTVARVVDPTPAPP
-2371 PAPVPLPLPSK
+2371 PVPVPVPLPPK
-2382 ILENGPSAWGDEDRL
+2382 VLENGPSAWGDEDRL

-2414 GKKYQKFWDKSSG
+2414 GKKYQKFWDKNSG

-2434 HANTDEWE
+2434 HDNTDAWE
-2442 CLRTCD
+2442 CLRADD
-2448 PTDFDPEKG
+2448 PADLDPERG
-2457 TLCGHVTID
+2457 TLCGHVTIE
-2466 NVPYNAYV
+2466 NRPYHVYA
-2474 SPSGKKFLIPVN
+2474 SPSGRKFLVPAD
-2486 PENRRAQW
+2486 PENGKAQW
-2494 EAAKLSVEQ
+2494 EAAKLSIEQ

-2516 KELEKLKRIIDKLQG
+2516 NELEKLKRIIDKLQG

-2554 VVSETAV
+2554 VITETAV
-2561 KIVKFHS
+2561 KIVRFHN

-2576 NLKVTSEVELKDAV
+2576 NLKVASEVELKDAV

-2595 PVARPIDGGVVLLRS
+2595 PVARPVDGGVVLLRS

-2620 SGADASPKILARHGP
+2620 SGADASPQLLAQHGP

-2643 LWDFESEATKEE
+2643 LWDFESVATKEE
-2655 VALSAQIIQACDMRR
+2655 VALSAQIIQACGIRR
-2670 GDAPSI
+2670 GDAPEI
-2676 GLPYE
+2676 GLPYK
-2681 LYPVRGDPERVKG
+2681 LHPVRGDPERVKG
-2694 ILKNTRFGD
+2694 VLKNTRFGD
-2703 IPYKTPGDTGSPVHA
+2703 IPYKTPSDTGSPVHA

-2788 TQGFILPGVLR
+2788 TQGFVLPGVLR

-2880 GTNNFVAL
+2880 GTNNFIAL

-2949 NLLYELACAEEHL
+2949 HLLYELACAEEHL

-3067 DLMLGFKTDPRK
+3067 NLMLGFQTDPKK
-3079 TAITDSPSF
+3079 TTITDSPSF

-3115 ASNVSEYYASAA
+3115 ANNVSEYYASAA
-3127 AVLMDSC
+3127 AILMDSC

-3173 KLRSNYEGKKA
+3173 KLRSNYEGKKS
-3184 RVCGYCGAP
+3184 RVCGYCGAS
-3193 APYATACGLDVCIYH
+3193 APYATACGLDVCVYH

-3217 TIWCGHPAGSGF
+3217 IIWCGHPAGSRS
-3229 CSECKSPVGK
+3229 CDECKSPIGK

-3246 VLRQVPYKPPRTVIM
+3246 VLRQVPYKPPRTVLM

-3270 DPGRYQTRRGLVS
+3270 DPGRYQTRRGLVA

-3465 AIQSDYKDKLMSM
+3465 AIQPDYRDKLMSM
-3478 VNATRVTYVE
+3478 VNTTRVTYVE
-3488 KPVSYGQVLTPF
+3488 KPVKYGQVLTPY
-3500 HKDREDGAITID
+3500 HRDREDSAITID

-3527 TRDSLNRQRALV
+3527 TKDSLNKQRALV

-3550 YDPHRQLQS
+3550 YDPYRQLQS

-3567 TPVNLAVHR
+3567 TPVNLAVYH

-3598 GDKFRATDKRVV
+3598 GDKLRATDKRVV

-3637 FSPDLTQFAKLP
+3637 FSPDLIQFAKLP
-3649 MELAPHWPVVTTQN
+3649 IELAPHWPVVTTQDN
-3663 NEKWP
+3663 KNWP

-3681 SRACVGAGYMVGPSV
+3681 SRACIGAGYMVGPSV

-3762 GCHHVTSK
+3762 GCHHITSK

-3807 EAYLHPETQSRCWK
+3807 EAYLHPKTLSKCWK
-3821 LMLDFKEVR
+3821 MMLDFKEVR
-3830 LMVWRDKTAYFQLEG
+3830 LMVWKDKTAYFQLEG
-3845 RHFTWYQ
+3845 RYFTWYQ

-3858 YIRVPV
+3858 YIRVPL

-3879 NRRVVGSTDW
+3879 NRKVVGSTHW

-3901 AKIILSSAYH
+3901 ARIILSSAYH
-3911 GEMPPGYR
+3911 GEMPPGYK

-3927 IEDPVRYRHTWGFE
+3927 LDDPVRYKHTWGFE

-3966 RQKGKV
+3966 RQKGKI
-3972 YKATATSMKF
+3972 YKATATSLKF
-3982 HFPPGP
+3982 HFPPGHTV
-3988 AIEPTLGLD
+3988 EPTLGLD